1 MRRAIFVASAG
12 LVVGL
17 AATAAMAASTA
28 PAGAEAASSAS
39 ASGPEWCGF
48 QDKAGSRVRCG
59 YSSESD
65 CKQAVGAHDAV
76 CIVDPYFTER
86 RRARAEG

>member
-1 MRRAIFVASAG
+1 MRPTLFAIALG
-12 LVVGL
+12 LVSALGATAF
-17 AATAAMAASTA
+17 AATGA
-28 PAGAEAASSAS
+28 PAGTAAASNAPS
-39 ASGPEWCGF
+39 SGPEWCGF

-65 CKQAVGAHDAV
+65 CKQAVGEPGAV